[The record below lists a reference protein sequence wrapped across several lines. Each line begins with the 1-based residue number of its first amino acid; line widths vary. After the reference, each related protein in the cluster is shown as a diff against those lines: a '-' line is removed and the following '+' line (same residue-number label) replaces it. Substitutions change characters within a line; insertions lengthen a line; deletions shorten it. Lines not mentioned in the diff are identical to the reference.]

1 MANALS
7 YSQQNTVEI
16 LVDFLYSDDFDEEI
30 EIEIEDTGSEI
41 SDQINQLCLQCSKSY
56 KTKGGLKRHMLSKHM
71 TNEDEISCIGIE
83 DIDSLIAHTKK
94 KILNTSYYPNDLT
107 EPIKNYNLFVTD
119 QFYAETKKYFIELC
133 KPGDVE
139 RYFSKIYADF
149 VLGAESYFSGLQK
162 PYCTLFATKFVDK
175 LISHSKKV
183 KEFGNKEPIQVYPI
197 TESEMDA
204 LQFLAGYV
212 VKKFLKKYKNSKNFK
227 NYQSLILLL
236 ESMLTND
243 IKQKLIDVQN
253 RGGLSAVNKN
263 MQNIFIKVEECF
275 RIKTSFYSI
284 KKIDIPKITNELLKS
299 EEILSY
305 YNNHCDASGIVIEKE
320 LKKNLLENMIQ
331 LYCRVRSFSL
341 AKDITEKHKKYLK
354 VEKSKGL
361 RKNIKKA
368 TETFNKL
375 Y

>member
-183 KEFGNKEPIQVYPI
+183 KEFC
-197 TESEMDA
+197 
-204 LQFLAGYV
+204 
-212 VKKFLKKYKNSKNFK
+212 KNFK

-354 VEKSKGL
+354 VE
-361 RKNIKKA
+361 NTIDIV
-368 TETFNKL
+368 
-375 Y
+375 YCDMICI